1 MIAVAQKPHS
11 MHASATASMVG
22 MVMLRPV
29 ACSAFSDE
37 SVCPSRDLTT
47 TPRQRIVLRREMLRQ
62 PAHSAVMDALQ
73 MYRRGGGSIV
83 IVGSMRAYYPDPAYY
98 DYCATKAAVTNIA
111 KALSKELGPENIRV
125 NSVSPGP
132 VSTPLWLGTGGLA
145 HSKASGSGQT
155 VDEVVASAVSGA
167 ATGRF
172 TTPEQVAD
180 LVIFL
185 ASDRSANTT
194 GADMRIDGGVV
205 ATL

>member
-1 MIAVAQKPHS
+1 MPK
-11 MHASATASMVG
+11 
-22 MVMLRPV
+22 
-29 ACSAFSDE
+29 
-37 SVCPSRDLTT
+37 
-47 TPRQRIVLRREMLRQ
+47 
-62 PAHSAVMDALQ
+62 
-73 MYRRGGGSIV
+73 
-83 IVGSMRAYYPDPAYY
+83 
-98 DYCATKAAVTNIA
+98 
-111 KALSKELGPENIRV
+111 NIRV

-145 HSKASGSGQT
+145 RSKANGSGQT

-172 TTPEQVAD
+172 TTPEEVAD

>member
-1 MIAVAQKPHS
+1 VHS
-11 MHASATASMVG
+11 HGLVCTLLDSARAARSRAPCRRQRVPPRWRSRSTTSSQSASAG
-22 MVMLRPV
+22 
-29 ACSAFSDE
+29 
-37 SVCPSRDLTT
+37 
-47 TPRQRIVLRREMLRQ
+47 
-62 PAHSAVMDALQ
+62 
-73 MYRRGGGSIV
+73 
-83 IVGSMRAYYPDPAYY
+83 YY

-111 KALSKELGPENIRV
+111 KSLSKELGPKNIRV

-132 VSTPLWLGTGGLA
+132 VSTPLWLDTGGLA
-145 HSKASGSGQT
+145 HSKANGSGQT

-172 TTPEQVAD
+172 TTPEEVAD

-194 GADMRIDGGVV
+194 GADVRIDGGVV